1 MGVQS
6 LHAQNLDGKALADS
20 LIRELPKTI
29 IDTNRVKLMI
39 RAGRIL
45 TTVDTSAAIRY
56 ADSAMSLSEKHQW
69 KKGIGMAFF
78 NRAKINTQ
86 NADYSLSIENATK
99 AYETF
104 LSANLRPGMGDALA
118 LIANNFDKL
127 GEYTKAIENNFKA
140 LSIYES
146 LSMEAPIAWIYNNMG
161 ASYYQLH
168 DYDRAIENYSKALT
182 LQKKLG
188 NKFGIGS
195 ALDNMASVYE
205 EKGDL
210 KMVDEYNSQ
219 AIQLFKEIDDQPALG
234 RIYINRGN
242 FFKNQNKFDSASIY
256 FNKAIRIALK
266 LDIKRTLAFGYG
278 GIGDIYFYLAKN
290 GLVRYNIP
298 DSLRMDRTMLLKT
311 ADRYYSMALANSEK
325 LGDLYLI
332 MLFSQSLSDAE
343 VLQGNYKSALNLYK
357 QYAQYKDSIFNDD
370 NKSKLAALEKS
381 RVEEVKDKE
390 IQLLNKE
397 KALQA
402 SNQEKKDAD
411 SKRVRNIQYFT
422 IITLGIGV
430 LAVVI
435 IVFLQS
441 KNIRHRREANAL
453 LQHQKDK
460 LEDTLNEL
468 KTTQNLLIHA
478 EKMASLGELT
488 AGIAHEIQNPLNFMN
503 NFSELNMELIEEMG
517 QEISTGK
524 LENIKSFAG
533 NIRENENK
541 IIYHGKRAD
550 AIIKGMLQHSRTSVG
565 HKEITNLNSLV
576 TEYLDLAWQGFLTKH
591 KNFTATIKTDFD
603 SAIGGINIIPQDIG
617 RVLLN
622 LYNNAFFAVFEKKN
636 QQQEGYEAVVSVSTE
651 MVNDKVEIRVKDNG
665 NGIPPQLR
673 DKIFQPFFTTKAPGQ
688 GTGLGLSLSYDIIK
702 VHSGTIKVETQEGEF
717 TEFLVQIPVA

>member
-6 LHAQNLDGKALADS
+6 VHAQNLEGKALADS
-20 LIRELPKTI
+20 IIKEIPKTI
-29 IDTNRVKLMI
+29 IDTDRVKLMI
-39 RAGRIL
+39 RAGRLL
-45 TTVDTSAAIRY
+45 TAVDTSAAIRY

-86 NADYSLSIENATK
+86 TADYSLSIENANK
-99 AYETF
+99 AYEAF
-104 LSANLRPGMGDALA
+104 LSVNQRPFMGDALA
-118 LIANNFDKL
+118 LIANNYDKL
-127 GEYTKAIENNFKA
+127 GEFTKAIENNFKA

-168 DYDRAIENYSKALT
+168 DYERAIENYSKALT
-182 LQKKLG
+182 LQRKLG

-205 EKGDL
+205 EKGDF
-210 KMVDEYNSQ
+210 KMVNEYNSQ
-219 AIQLFKEIDDQPALG
+219 AIQLFTEIDDQPALG

-242 FFKNQNKFDSASIY
+242 FLKNQNRFDSALIY
-256 FNKAIRIALK
+256 YNKAIRIAAK
-266 LDIKRTLAFGYG
+266 LEIKRTLAFAYG

-290 GLVRYNIP
+290 GPAGYNIP
-298 DSLRMDRTMLLKT
+298 DSLRMGRPRALET
-311 ADRYYSMALANSEK
+311 ANHYYSMALANSEK

-343 VLQGNYKSALNLYK
+343 VLRGNYKSALNLYK
-357 QYAQYKDSIFNDD
+357 QYALYKDSIFNDD

-402 SNQEKKDAD
+402 SNQEKKDAET
-411 SKRVRNIQYFT
+411 KRVRNIQYFT
-422 IITLGIGV
+422 IITLGIVV
-430 LAVVI
+430 LAVAV
-435 IVFLQS
+435 IVFLQFKS
-441 KNIRHRREANAL
+441 IRHRREANTL

-460 LEDTLNEL
+460 LEHTLNEL
-468 KTTQNLLIHA
+468 KKTQNLLIHA

-503 NFSELNMELIEEMG
+503 NFSELNVELIEEMG

-524 LENIKSFAG
+524 LDGIKSFAG
-533 NIRENENK
+533 NIRENEKK

-565 HKEITNLNSLV
+565 HKEVTNLNSLV
-576 TEYLDLAWQGFLTKH
+576 TEYLDLAYQGFLTKH
-591 KNFTATIKTDFD
+591 KNFRATIKTDFD
-603 SAIGGINIIPQDIG
+603 SAIGGISIIPQDIG

-622 LYNNAFFAVFEKKN
+622 LYNNAFFAVFEKKS
-636 QQQEGYEAVVSVSTE
+636 QHLEGYEATVSVSTK
-651 MVNDKVEIRVKDNG
+651 MVDEKVEIMVKDNG
-665 NGIPPQLR
+665 NGIPHNLR
-673 DKIFQPFFTTKAPGQ
+673 DKIFQPFFTTKAPGE

-702 VHSGTIKVETQEGEF
+702 VHGGMIKVETEEGEF